1 MFRFCLCG
9 DPKPLNS
16 CCQAS
21 TDRSG
26 HSGDLVIHSCPK
38 ALLESTL
45 NSPQNPTFGQ
55 LSNLWEQLHML
66 ICGNDLLNCNND
78 LLTCGND
85 LLTCGNDLITCG
97 NDLLSSANNLLTCG
111 NDLMS

>member
-26 HSGDLVIHSCPK
+26 HSGDLAIHSCPE

-45 NSPQNPTFGQ
+45 NFLQNTAFGKPV
-55 LSNLWEQLHML
+55 
-66 ICGNDLLNCNND
+66 
-78 LLTCGND
+78 TYP
-85 LLTCGNDLITCG
+85 
-97 NDLLSSANNLLTCG
+97 SSAKLIQ
-111 NDLMS
+111 DLFLARLIPNIAGDV